1 MKLDLNFK
9 IIEEVLLK
17 DIDKKST
24 EEILTFLKNNVKKNN
39 GNS

>member
-17 DIDKKST
+17 DIDKIST
-24 EEILTFLKNNVKKNN
+24 EEILTFLKK
-39 GNS
+39 